1 MLHNPRNR
9 NSPPDGVGSDGQRRR
24 LYQAGD
30 KNRAVGRV
38 WTKKNPSFYG
48 QKKNPRQQ
56 KPCTQQWKSGSCSLA
71 PSTATKK
78 NLLRERRLN
87 WYWALTSCVWVCGW
101 APWYIWGAK
110 QFFDRERDRE
120 RRCRWKREDWG
131 ETSAVGPEEAKG
143 TACVRDKEAGTGRMD
158 PLVAELQSCR
168 LPPLTLPL
176 HLLRK
181 RLVLFNRL
189 AV

>member
-1 MLHNPRNR
+1 M
-9 NSPPDGVGSDGQRRR
+9 
-24 LYQAGD
+24 
-30 KNRAVGRV
+30 
-38 WTKKNPSFYG
+38 
-48 QKKNPRQQ
+48 
-56 KPCTQQWKSGSCSLA
+56 
-71 PSTATKK
+71 
-78 NLLRERRLN
+78 E
-87 WYWALTSCVWVCGW
+87 
-101 APWYIWGAK
+101 
-110 QFFDRERDRE
+110 
-120 RRCRWKREDWG
+120 
-131 ETSAVGPEEAKG
+131 EEAKG

>member
-1 MLHNPRNR
+1 MASAPMDKGAAFTRR
-9 NSPPDGVGSDGQRRR
+9 GIRTEQSDGSSDYGQN
-24 LYQAGD
+24 
-30 KNRAVGRV
+30 KNPVFLR
-38 WTKKNPSFYG
+38 TKK
-48 QKKNPRQQ
+48 K
-56 KPCTQQWKSGSCSLA
+56 
-71 PSTATKK
+71 STAAKTLYAAVEIR
-78 NLLRERRLN
+78 LLQSCPLHRHEEEPVARETTELV
-87 WYWALTSCVWVCGW
+87 LGSHLSVCGW

-168 LPPLTLPL
+168 LPPLTVTLSD
-176 HLLRK
+176 
-181 RLVLFNRL
+181 
-189 AV
+189 